1 MGLLISIAT
10 SFVFILCLWVAKPAA
25 AQNVTETTYVKRAGP
40 TIVVRTIGAVEVV
53 KVEPYIDANV
63 KGKQTGN
70 LNLQVVIKNTAR
82 EPHAYQLFGQ
92 GRTGTGGWLGGSTKA
107 PSKGQL
113 DPGKEA
119 TAKVQTRFEGKSVPD
134 EIRLDV
140 F

>member
-1 MGLLISIAT
+1 MSLLMSIAT
-10 SFVFILCLWVAKPAA
+10 SFVFILALFSGKPAA
-25 AQNVTETTYVKRAGP
+25 AQTVKETTYVKRDGP

-53 KVEPYIDANV
+53 KVEPYIDAK
-63 KGKQTGN
+63 KGKESGR
-70 LNLQVVIKNTAR
+70 LNLDVVIKNTAK
-82 EPHAYQLFGQ
+82 ESHAYQIFGQ
-92 GRTGTGGWLGGSTKA
+92 GRTDTGGWLGGAAKA

-119 TAKVQTRFEGKSVPD
+119 TAKVRTRFEGKSVPD

>member
-1 MGLLISIAT
+1 MSIAT
-10 SFVFILCLWVAKPAA
+10 SFVFLLCLWVAKPAA
-25 AQNVTETTYVKRAGP
+25 AQNVTETTYVKRDGP
-40 TIVVRTIGAVEVV
+40 TIVVRTIGPVKVV
-53 KVEPYIDANV
+53 KVEPYIDAK
-63 KGKQTGN
+63 KGKQIGK

-107 PSKGQL
+107 PNKGQL

-119 TAKVQTRFEGKSVPD
+119 TAKVQTRYEGKSLPD